1 MKENK
6 TTDELIQYLLD
17 KNVKINDI
25 ESAKKNIEKYTYY
38 GIINTYK
45 YIFKDRNNNYK
56 PNVSFEEILSL
67 FLFDKAIKS
76 LFLNY
81 LLEIELTIKS
91 KIANLFSAKYG
102 IEDYLKVDNFD
113 NNANKNDIQDLLDE
127 INKEITGKH
136 NRKHNAVKHYLD
148 KYNFVP
154 PFVLVKILSF
164 GTMSKMYGLMKQ
176 SDRQEISKIF
186 KVSDNLLRQI
196 LKNLASIR
204 NICAHSDRLYC
215 YRSIFYI
222 SFKNID
228 STYKNKDNSTNL
240 YILIQCMIR
249 LLDEESASKF
259 EKELNNE
266 IKILSDSIS
275 SVKIRDI
282 LRIMGYND

>member
-17 KNVKINDI
+17 KNIKINDI

-38 GIINTYK
+38 GIVNTYK

-56 PNVSFEEILSL
+56 PNVFFEEILSL

-91 KIANLFSAKYG
+91 RIANLFSERYG
-102 IEDYLKVDNFD
+102 IKDYLKADNFD
-113 NNANKNDIQDLLDE
+113 DSANKNDVQDLLDE

-136 NRKHNAVKHYLD
+136 NRKHNAVKHYLE

-240 YILIQCMIR
+240 YILTQCMIR
-249 LLDEESASKF
+249 LLDKESANKF
-259 EKELNNE
+259 EKGLNKE
-266 IKILSDSIS
+266 IKILSNSIL

>member
-6 TTDELIQYLLD
+6 TTDELVQYLIS
-17 KNVKINDI
+17 KNVKVNNIDL
-25 ESAKKNIEKYTYY
+25 AKKNIEKYTYY

-45 YIFKDRNNNYK
+45 SIFKDKNNDYK

-76 LFLNY
+76 IFLNY
-81 LLEIELTIKS
+81 LLEIELVIKS

-102 IEDYLKVDNFD
+102 VNNYLRKENFD
-113 NNANKNDIQDLLDE
+113 NNANKNDVKDLIDE
-127 INKEITGKH
+127 INREIAGKH

-164 GTMSKMYGLMKQ
+164 GTISKMYGLMKQ
-176 SDRQEISKIF
+176 SDRQDISKTF
-186 KVSDNLLRQI
+186 KLSDNLLRQI

-204 NICAHSDRLYC
+204 NISAHSDRLYC

-228 STYKNKDNSTNL
+228 KTYKNRDNATNI
-240 YILIQCMIR
+240 YILIKCMIK
-249 LLDEESASKF
+249 LLDEDQANKF

-266 IKILSDSIS
+266 IEVLKNNLISINIEN
-275 SVKIRDI
+275 V
-282 LRIMGYND
+282 LRIIGYNV